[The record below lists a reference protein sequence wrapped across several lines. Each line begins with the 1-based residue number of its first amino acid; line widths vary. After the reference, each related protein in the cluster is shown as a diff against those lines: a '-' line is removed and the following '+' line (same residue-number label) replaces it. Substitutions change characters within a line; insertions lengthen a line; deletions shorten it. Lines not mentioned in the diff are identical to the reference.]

1 MKKPNHYSKI
11 AAIAIAAFIV
21 SHAHCFGSNDTVE
34 AYQLTAVTTKG
45 TKQSVVLTKADVA
58 TGPKYYNRS
67 KTFSI
72 NGKLYD
78 TSDIQY
84 FRIEKTTVSA
94 ITEIN
99 TNQTTPRNT
108 NVYSINGQIVKS
120 NSPSLSDL
128 PKGIY
133 IVNGK
138 KYIVK

>member
-1 MKKPNHYSKI
+1 M
-11 AAIAIAAFIV
+11 
-21 SHAHCFGSNDTVE
+21 E